1 MRRDRSTRVARAFAI
16 SIAFH
21 LALFGTLELNQ
32 RLLWLNKNPL
42 VTWLREALLQPLVA
56 LPAETKKNVPDTRPE
71 VPLLFVDVDP
81 AQAVLE
87 PPEDAKYYSSSS
99 SKAANP
105 DSKTDAEV
113 PRIDGQQVKI
123 VKSFDTLRPQPS
135 PAQPAQPAQPPL
147 EKQTESRADATAL
160 KQKGSQ
166 PEGDLSLA
174 KPQLN
179 PNPGR
184 DDTGRSEL
192 RASPPPRPRTLAAA
206 RQQNGIVVAP
216 KMKQEGG
223 VKRSGSVS
231 LDVKGTEFGAYDA
244 AIVAAVQ
251 QRWYDLLDERKYASD
266 GAGKVV
272 LEFRLN
278 HDGKISNMI
287 TTESDVSD
295 LLTLLCQRAV
305 LDPSPYARWP
315 NDMRR
320 LVGGNFREVRF
331 TFYY

>member
-1 MRRDRSTRVARAFAI
+1 MNSRRNRSSRVARAFAI

-21 LALFGTLELNQ
+21 LALFGSLELNQ
-32 RLLWLNKNPL
+32 RFQWLNKNPL
-42 VTWLREALLQPLVA
+42 AVWFREALLKPLIP
-56 LPAETKKNVPDTRPE
+56 LPVQTKKSAPDTRPE

-87 PPEDAKYYSSSS
+87 PPQEAKYYSSLN

-105 DSKTDAEV
+105 DPKPDANV
-113 PRIDGQQVKI
+113 PRIDGQQNKI
-123 VKSFDTLRPQPS
+123 PKSFDTPRPQAS
-135 PAQPAQPAQPPL
+135 SAQPAQVPI
-147 EKQTESRADATAL
+147 EKQTESRADTTAL

-206 RQQNGIVVAP
+206 LQQKGIVVAP

-231 LDVKGTEFGAYDA
+231 LDVKGTAFGAYDE

-251 QRWYDLLDERKYASD
+251 QHWYDLLDERKYASD
-266 GAGKVV
+266 GTGKVV

-278 HDGKISNMI
+278 HDGKISDMK
-287 TTESDVSD
+287 TTESDVND

-305 LDPSPYARWP
+305 LDPGPYARWP
-315 NDMRR
+315 DDMRR

>member
-1 MRRDRSTRVARAFAI
+1 LVRAFAI
-16 SIAFH
+16 SIIFH
-21 LALFGTLELNQ
+21 LALFGTLEMNQ
-32 RLLWLNKNPL
+32 RFEWLNKNPL
-42 VTWLREALLQPLVA
+42 VTWFREALLKPVIPLP
-56 LPAETKKNVPDTRPE
+56 LRTKKSAPDVRPE

-87 PPEDAKYYSSSS
+87 PPQEAKYYSSLS

-105 DSKTDAEV
+105 DSKTDANV
-113 PRIDGQQVKI
+113 PRIDGQQTKI
-123 VKSFDTLRPQPS
+123 VKSFDTLRPQTQPVQ
-135 PAQPAQPAQPPL
+135 PAQPAQPAQQPL
-147 EKQTESRADATAL
+147 EKRAELRADTTTL
-160 KQKGSQ
+160 KQKGDQ

-179 PNPGR
+179 PYPGQ
-184 DDTGRSEL
+184 DNAGRPEL

-206 RQQNGIVVAP
+206 RQQNGIIVAP

-223 VKRSGSVS
+223 VRRSGDVS
-231 LDVKGTEFGAYDA
+231 LDVKGTKVGAYDA
-244 AIVAAVQ
+244 AVVAAVQ

-266 GAGKVV
+266 GSGKVV

-278 HDGKISNMI
+278 YDGRISDMK
-287 TTESDVSD
+287 TTETDVSA
-295 LLTLLCQRAV
+295 LLTSLCQLAV

-315 NDMRR
+315 DDMRR
-320 LVGGNFREVRF
+320 LVGSNSREVRF

>member
-1 MRRDRSTRVARAFAI
+1 MAKAFAI

-21 LALFGTLELNQ
+21 LALFGSLEMNQ
-32 RLLWLNKNPL
+32 RFRWLNKNPL
-42 VTWLREALLQPLVA
+42 ITWLKEALLQPLVT
-56 LPAETKKNVPDTRPE
+56 LPKETTKSAPDTRPE

-87 PPEDAKYYSSSS
+87 PPQETKYYSSLSS
-99 SKAANP
+99 RAANP
-105 DSKTDAEV
+105 DPKTDANV
-113 PRIDGQQVKI
+113 PRIDGQQIKI
-123 VKSFDTLRPQPS
+123 PKSFDTLRPQPI
-135 PAQPAQPAQPPL
+135 PVPPAQPPQ
-147 EKQTESRADATAL
+147 EKQSESKADETTL
-160 KQKGSQ
+160 KRKGGQ

-179 PNPGR
+179 SGPSQDNPGH
-184 DDTGRSEL
+184 SEL

-216 KMKQEGG
+216 KMKQEGS

-231 LDVKGTEFGAYDA
+231 LDVKGTAFGAYDA
-244 AIVAAVQ
+244 AIIAAVQ

-266 GAGKVV
+266 GTGKAV

-278 HDGKISNMI
+278 HDGKISNMK
-287 TTESDVSD
+287 TAESDVSD

-305 LDPSPYARWP
+305 MDPSPYARWP
-315 NDMRR
+315 DDMRR